1 MGTLVVVFIILM
13 LIGFIIEFL
22 KKCGTVL
29 GYIVIAILA
38 IIAIIALFPL
48 IIKLLPYIIAIFAV
62 YFVIHAISN
71 SNTFVKKRA
80 NSYLK
85 KLDNKGMDQPE
96 ITPKYEN
103 SFKWI
108 KENRYAET
116 FLSDYIISIKF
127 YEKVVD
133 YLEQKREL
141 SETEFQ
147 NCCVNFAPQFSAKYT
162 DLFVK
167 FLRNKKLLFP
177 FFPPNEK
184 RYYISTRV
192 IKECEDIFEK
202 KGAVTE
208 DQFAAACKGLLKNP
222 VLHKKPSQFAA
233 AILKDMES
241 RGVLHI
247 VPCQE
252 NMDLYVS
259 NNPKTDSEMK
269 RIEIS
274 LD

>member
-1 MGTLVVVFIILM
+1 MGTLVVIFVILM

-103 SFKWI
+103 SFKWTMLITSPI
-108 KENRYAET
+108 KNERKITVNKDGHGEGT
-116 FLSDYIISIKF
+116 
-127 YEKVVD
+127 
-133 YLEQKREL
+133 
-141 SETEFQ
+141 TE
-147 NCCVNFAPQFSAKYT
+147 
-162 DLFVK
+162 
-167 FLRNKKLLFP
+167 
-177 FFPPNEK
+177 
-184 RYYISTRV
+184 
-192 IKECEDIFEK
+192 
-202 KGAVTE
+202 
-208 DQFAAACKGLLKNP
+208 
-222 VLHKKPSQFAA
+222 
-233 AILKDMES
+233 
-241 RGVLHI
+241 
-247 VPCQE
+247 
-252 NMDLYVS
+252 
-259 NNPKTDSEMK
+259 
-269 RIEIS
+269 S
-274 LD
+274 L